1 MKYTLRIP
9 TKEQYAYIEAE
20 YEGDADGA
28 VAAYQELTRAVQ
40 GGTGVGMKVLAGIV
54 IELCQ
59 KGNIASGGDYDFSLN
74 ENLLLKEI
82 TKQLRTNNK

>member
-1 MKYTLRIP
+1 MKYILRIP

-40 GGTGVGMKVLAGIV
+40 GGTGVGMKMLASIIINLVKHAAIPG
-54 IELCQ
+54 
-59 KGNIASGGDYDFSLN
+59 GGDYDFSTN
-74 ENLLLKEI
+74 ESLLLKEI
-82 TKQLRTNNK
+82 TKQIRTNNK